1 MRICF
6 LGDSFV
12 NGTNDPHCLG
22 WVGRVS
28 ARARAGGCDLT
39 PYNLGIRRDTSQDIA
54 ARWQIEAALRL
65 PEDMDGRLVF
75 SFGVNDCCDE
85 NGCRRIAATDTIATV
100 RQILTMAA
108 ERYPTLMVGPPPI
121 AEAAINARIGKVSAA
136 LAALCCDLGRPY
148 LDAFTPLATSPV
160 WMAEV
165 AATDGAHPGA
175 AGYDVLAE
183 LVQGWPAWIEWMTP
197 HL

>member
-6 LGDSFV
+6 LGDSFI

-28 ARARAGGCDLT
+28 ARARQGGCDLT
-39 PYNLGIRRDTSQDIA
+39 CYNLGIRRDTSLDIA
-54 ARWQIEAALRL
+54 ARWQAEIAARL
-65 PEDMDGRLVF
+65 PKDVDGRLVF

-85 NGCRRIAATDTIATV
+85 DGRRRVALGKTLETAHRLLAAP
-100 RQILTMAA
+100 RRL
-108 ERYPTLMVGPPPI
+108 TLMIGPPPI
-121 AEAAINARIGKVSAA
+121 ADKTINARIGELSAA
-136 LAALCCDLGRPY
+136 LAVLCGKLGVPY
-148 LDAFTPLATSPV
+148 LEIFPPLSANPV

-165 AATDGAHPGA
+165 AAHDGAHPAA

-183 LVQGWPAWIEWMTP
+183 LVQHWPAWRGWMTP

>member
-28 ARARAGGCDLT
+28 ARARQSGCDLT
-39 PYNLGIRRDTSQDIA
+39 SYNLGIRRDTSLDVA
-54 ARWQIEAALRL
+54 ARWQAETAARL
-65 PEDMDGRLVF
+65 PKDVDGRLVF

-85 NGCRRIAATDTIATV
+85 NGRRRVALGTTLETA
-100 RQILTMAA
+100 RGMLA
-108 ERYPTLMVGPPPI
+108 EASRSHPILMVGPPPI
-121 AEAAINARIGKVSAA
+121 AKAAVNARIAQLSQA
-136 LAALCCDLGRPY
+136 LAALCGELGMPY
-148 LDAFTPLATSPV
+148 LETCAPLVANAV
-160 WMAEV
+160 WMDEV
-165 AATDGAHPGA
+165 AAVDGAHPA
-175 AGYDVLAE
+175 AGGYDALAA
-183 LVQGWPAWIEWMTP
+183 LVQAWPAWTGWLTP